1 MTRYFTIHKSYIS
14 TQAIRC
20 KAETAIQAAKLIAKK
35 LFTHTNKSKI
45 SMSLRETTKD
55 SKKRIYNYIGTNYN
69 NQIKVV
75 SHRKSKGG
83 NEENIED
90 KTFILQHQNGRFIKH
105 FDRNPGYDGKKYEY
119 TNYEGGATLWVA
131 QYSGEKTSLNKNI
144 YKIHIYPYKKNKYN
158 LLYYYYEL
166 FITSIRTKYFVC
178 DYDRGYFY
186 PLYRNYRDYD
196 EIGDGINEEII
207 DYEKLKFIL
216 KDPI

>member
-1 MTRYFTIHKSYIS
+1 MTRYFTIHKSSIP

-45 SMSLRETTKD
+45 SMSLRETTRD

-83 NEENIED
+83 NEENIEG
-90 KTFILQHQNGRFIKH
+90 KTFILQDPNGRFLRSLNVLK
-105 FDRNPGYDGKKYEY
+105 NNKYYEY
-119 TNYEGGATLWVA
+119 TDYEGDATLLVA
-131 QYSGEKTSLNKNI
+131 RYTGRQTELNQYLYQLHVYPYEENKFNLLLYEYDVLTSSGNSLN
-144 YKIHIYPYKKNKYN
+144 
-158 LLYYYYEL
+158 
-166 FITSIRTKYFVC
+166 IRASEYVC
-178 DYDRGYFY
+178 DYDRGYFHPFY
-186 PLYRNYRDYD
+186 VRY
-196 EIGDGINEEII
+196 GIT
-207 DYEKLKFIL
+207 DDVKLKIIW